1 MPNAD
6 CRLLILVPLIR
17 AAHLHIAE
25 SCGRSAM
32 AGAHHLLG
40 LALAAIGR
48 TPQGPSIA
56 RADGVHG
63 VPEIGGDAGV
73 RRILEHAAESAVF
86 DLPSDLAAKLKVVA
100 LVVDGPGAVGVH
112 EDAVVGGG
120 DELS

>member
-1 MPNAD
+1 
-6 CRLLILVPLIR
+6 VPLIR
-17 AAHLHIAE
+17 TADSHIAE

-40 LALAAIGR
+40 LAFAAIGR

-73 RRILEHAAESAVF
+73 RRILEHASEFAVL
-86 DLPSDLAAKLKVVA
+86 DLPADLAAELKVVA
-100 LVVDGPGAVGVH
+100 LVVNRPGAVGGH
-112 EDAVVGGG
+112 KDTVVGGG
-120 DELS
+120 NELS